1 MIRPLP
7 PNAATFTLTAAAFGL
22 ALALAVLGGRPACA
36 WQGAPAAGGKAPQ
49 AAGGAI
55 VPVPVKRPPG
65 LRGEIQQ
72 ELDYAEQELVELA
85 SVVPPEKFSWR
96 PGPGVRSFGE
106 VYMHVASANYFFPTF
121 WGAKPPSGV
130 DPRGFEK
137 EGADKTKTVAT
148 LKASFDYLRQAI
160 GALSD
165 AEMGKAIQMFGHATT
180 PAEATLIAATHAHEH
195 LGQAIAYARST
206 GVVPPWSAGQ
216 GQGGQ

>member
-1 MIRPLP
+1 MRK
-7 PNAATFTLTAAAFGL
+7 TL
-22 ALALAVLGGRPACA
+22 ALATVTGFLLAGAAGAAAAAAQSDSMHAMHDAKPAA
-36 WQGAPAAGGKAPQ
+36 AAAATTTAAPAATSATADGS
-49 AAGGAI
+49 
-55 VPVPVKRPPG
+55 
-65 LRGEIQQ
+65 LRAMVLRRIADAQTK
-72 ELDYAEQELVELA
+72 LISLAEA
-85 SVVPPEKFSWR
+85 TPADKFAWR
-96 PGPGVRSFGE
+96 PSPGVRTTGE

-121 WGAKPPSGV
+121 WGAKPPAGV

>member
-1 MIRPLP
+1 MIGPLP
-7 PNAATFTLTAAAFGL
+7 PTAATFTLTAAASGL
-22 ALALAVLGGRPACA
+22 ARALAVPGGRPACA

-106 VYMHVASANYFFPTF
+106 GLLHVASGNYQLGELWEVKPPAGVAPKKNEQQGPDKGNSIPAMRDPFAPIRQSIAAIPAAEL
-121 WGAKPPSGV
+121 AKP
-130 DPRGFEK
+130 
-137 EGADKTKTVAT
+137 
-148 LKASFDYLRQAI
+148 
-160 GALSD
+160 
-165 AEMGKAIQMFGHATT
+165 
-180 PAEATLIAATHAHEH
+180 
-195 LGQAIAYARST
+195 
-206 GVVPPWSAGQ
+206 
-216 GQGGQ
+216 